1 MFRKDEHLIPFGIGK
16 RYCIGE
22 ALAKVTLL
30 YFLAGI
36 LLVWYDIKI
45 LVHIKMLILIFL

>member
-30 YFLAGI
+30 YFLAGTFFTFKK
-36 LLVWYDIKI
+36 LLYTIKNTF
-45 LVHIKMLILIFL
+45 KFNNP